1 MKQHTREFMQLIENG
16 KDPGK
21 AAAIAMDIL
30 SRCVAGESMGSITVS
45 YRTSLQ
51 EDKA

>member
-1 MKQHTREFMQLIENG
+1 MSDCEREILRIIRES

-45 YRTSLQ
+45 YRTNLQ